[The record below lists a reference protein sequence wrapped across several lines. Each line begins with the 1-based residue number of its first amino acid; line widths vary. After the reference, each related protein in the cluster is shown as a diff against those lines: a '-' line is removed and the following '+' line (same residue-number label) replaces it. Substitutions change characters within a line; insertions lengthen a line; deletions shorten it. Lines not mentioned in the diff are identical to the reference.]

1 MKPVGVGARI
11 EPQAPKRL
19 LRVERGRIY
28 FSRTAERKFFF
39 SLTLIMLLLGVLF
52 KLGVLQ

>member
-1 MKPVGVGARI
+1 MKPVGVGSRI

-19 LRVERGRIY
+19 LRVEKGRIY

>member
-1 MKPVGVGARI
+1 MKPIGVRI
-11 EPQAPKRL
+11 EHQTPKRL
-19 LRVERGRIY
+19 LRVEKDRIY